1 MRQVQKTYLN
11 NTSSSEV
18 GIWSIET
25 THIHCE
31 YETDK
36 QLVEKRVVA
45 AYCDDCSPL
54 MRDLL
59 SEIFSPWVDT
69 NCDGE
74 SVDVYLGDIGDN
86 KIRVIKAL
94 REITHLDLLE
104 AKTLVESETPFI
116 AKSVQKEEGWG
127 IKEHIESA
135 GGFVSLSCADCDQEV
150 S

>member
-1 MRQVQKTYLN
+1 MIRRHETTYGECDKCGRRISN

-74 SVDVYLGDIGDN
+74 SVDVYLG
-86 KIRVIKAL
+86 
-94 REITHLDLLE
+94 
-104 AKTLVESETPFI
+104 
-116 AKSVQKEEGWG
+116 
-127 IKEHIESA
+127 
-135 GGFVSLSCADCDQEV
+135 
-150 S
+150 